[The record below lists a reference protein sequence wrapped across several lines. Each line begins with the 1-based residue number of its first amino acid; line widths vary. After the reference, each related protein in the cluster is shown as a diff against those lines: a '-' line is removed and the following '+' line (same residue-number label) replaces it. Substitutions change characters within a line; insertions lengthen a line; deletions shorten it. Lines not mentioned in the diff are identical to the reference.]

1 MKDTNL
7 VLTVIALA
15 LALAGGI
22 IAAVGRA
29 WAVVLVAAAVVIL
42 ILIDLL

>member
-1 MKDTNL
+1 MKDSNSIL
-7 VLTVIALA
+7 IIIALA

-22 IAAVGRA
+22 IAAVQRG

-42 ILIDLL
+42 AYLQLT